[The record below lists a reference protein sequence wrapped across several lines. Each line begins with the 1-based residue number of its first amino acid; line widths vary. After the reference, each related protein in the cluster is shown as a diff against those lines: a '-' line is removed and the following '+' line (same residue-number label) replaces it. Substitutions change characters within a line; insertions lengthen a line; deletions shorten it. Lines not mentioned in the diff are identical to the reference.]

1 MNGEVKNNKT
11 GLLPAGGSPVAFFES
26 SLGGCYFNK

>member
-1 MNGEVKNNKT
+1 MNSELKNNKT

-26 SLGGCYFNK
+26 SSGGCYFNK